1 MPGEFDT
8 TCKELRLKK
17 MSVEAFKK
25 EVQLISAKISNTG
38 YEATADYNYHRQEEK
53 VWNKKFKE
61 QKDTFWSDHKKD
73 FLRGVD
79 AMNEGPKGRDPENML
94 KWIRK
99 FPYVL
104 ARPDFLREKGESV
117 DDNAMYQLAK
127 AWTRLFS
134 GEEAVE
140 WIYNGKKCWGSDEKS
155 GQFKAF
161 QEEADKL
168 FGPSAGLAE
177 EETELDRLVE
187 KMEHASMFTD
197 SAEYKN
203 LMSMTKMLNQTELVP
218 HTEGLTPKQNQAL
231 KIATLKSCVD
241 AYLDHKARDGVK
253 RNVYHKLA
261 AVEELNRYLCKRM
274 DEIGIANIPD
284 KKLHDEV
291 NFPKTVE
298 DEAVV
303 LNETAPKSYSSDAIK
318 ANVEKANA
326 DNQDDPTTADECA
339 CTLDCMARILMRAR
353 HLELPDTQVQ
363 ELTAVREQFFQNP
376 GRGPEEAID
385 EIADDNL
392 LKDLPQA
399 Y

>member
-1 MPGEFDT
+1 MPGKFDT

-127 AWTRLFS
+127 AWTTLFN
-134 GEEAVE
+134 GEDAVE
-140 WIYNGKKCWGSDEKS
+140 MVYEGKS
-155 GQFKAF
+155 GWDLDRKVAAFRNF
-161 QEEADKL
+161 QEKADKL
-168 FGPSAGLAE
+168 FGPSAGLSE
-177 EETELDRLVE
+177 EEIELDRLVE
-187 KMEHASMFTD
+187 KMENASMFTD
-197 SAEYKN
+197 STEYKN

-218 HTEGLTPKQNQAL
+218 HTEGLTQKQHQAL

-274 DEIGIANIPD
+274 DEIGVWNIPD

-303 LNETAPKSYSSDAIK
+303 LNETAPKAYSSETIK
-318 ANVEKANA
+318 ANVEKANL
-326 DNQDDPTTADECA
+326 DNPDDPTTADECA

-363 ELTAVREQFFQNP
+363 ELTAVREQFFQTP

-385 EIADDNL
+385 EIAEDNP